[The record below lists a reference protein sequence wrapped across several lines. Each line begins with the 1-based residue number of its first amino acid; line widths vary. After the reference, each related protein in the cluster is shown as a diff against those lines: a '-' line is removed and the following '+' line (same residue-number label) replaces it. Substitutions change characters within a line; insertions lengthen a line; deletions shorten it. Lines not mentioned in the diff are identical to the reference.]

1 MKESDQSLIINLSML
16 VQKPTGIA
24 NYINGILP
32 FFDSLKYTSLVPEEY
47 SCHNYIK
54 NPYLISGKL
63 NPDYGTKGNLSRI
76 VWTQFQLPRI
86 YQKLKARLLFSPV
99 PEMPLFSRCQTVIMV
114 HDLIPIRCPRNGS
127 PLTTYFRYYLPFVCQ
142 QATHIICNS
151 QATADDLIDF
161 FNISASK
168 ITPIFLGYDKTR
180 FRQIK
185 HIQNY
190 SDKPYFIYLGRHNH
204 HKNVS
209 RIVSA
214 FAQFKYSKDYELWFV
229 GPTDSRYTPY
239 LQQQVQELSIAPQV
253 KFLDYVSCDD
263 LPIILNQAHTLVF
276 PSLWEGFGFP
286 VLEAIACGTPVIT
299 SNISSLPEVAGDA
312 ALFVNPYEVKDIV
325 EAMNR
330 ITEDEELRNQLIELG
345 LKRAKEF
352 SWEKTAT
359 QTIRVIERF
368 L

>member
-32 FFDSLKYTSLVPEEY
+32 YFDSLKFRSLVPKQY
-47 SCHNYIK
+47 SHHDYVK
-54 NPYLISGKL
+54 DPYLISDKL
-63 NPDYGTKGNLSRI
+63 NPDCGSKGNFSRLA
-76 VWTQFQLPRI
+76 WTQFQLPNI
-86 YQKLKARLLFSPV
+86 YRKLKARLLFSPV
-99 PEMPLFSRCQTVIMV
+99 PEMPLFSRCNTVIMV

-127 PLTTYFRYYLPFVCQ
+127 ALTTYFRYHLPFVCQ

-151 QATADDLIDF
+151 QATADDIVDF
-161 FNISASK
+161 FQIPAKK
-168 ITPIFLGYDKTR
+168 ITPIFLGYNKNR
-180 FRQIK
+180 FRKIK
-185 HIQNY
+185 GLQKHP
-190 SDKPYFIYLGRHNH
+190 DKPYFVYLGRHNH

-209 RIVSA
+209 RIAFA
-214 FAQFKYSKDYELWFV
+214 FAQFQYRQDYELWFV
-229 GPTDSRYTPY
+229 GPTDSRYTLS
-239 LQQQVQELSIAPQV
+239 LQQQVRELGIAPQV

-263 LPIILNQAHTLVF
+263 LPIILNQAHALVF

-299 SNISSLPEVAGDA
+299 SNLSSLPEVAGDA
-312 ALFVNPYEVKDIV
+312 ALYVNPYEIKNIV

-330 ITEDEELRNQLIELG
+330 VTEDEKLRKQLIELG
-345 LKRAKEF
+345 LERAKKF
-352 SWEKTAT
+352 SWQKTANE
-359 QTIRVIERF
+359 TIQVIEQF